1 MPLHKLS
8 VEELKAWLESAEAEP
23 LIIDVREPW
32 EYQVCR
38 LESSVHI
45 PMRQVPVQMSK
56 LDRDRDI
63 VVLCHHG
70 IRSLQVCRFLAQQ
83 GFGRLFNVTGGIDAW
98 AQQVDPSMARY

>member
-32 EYQVCR
+32 EYQVCH
-38 LESSVHI
+38 LESSIHI
-45 PMRQVPVQMSK
+45 PMRQVPAQLSQ